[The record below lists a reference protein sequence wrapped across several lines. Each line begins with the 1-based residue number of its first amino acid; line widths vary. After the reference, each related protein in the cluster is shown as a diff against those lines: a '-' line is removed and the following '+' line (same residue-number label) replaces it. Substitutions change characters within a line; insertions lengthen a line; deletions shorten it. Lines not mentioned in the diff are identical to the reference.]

1 MTMLQEE
8 LVVTHP
14 DERSPARAASLDG
27 TLDQQLGREWLLTN
41 RHGGFASGTVLNC
54 PTRRYHG
61 LLNVPRKAPL
71 GRHVLLANVLDQV
84 TCGDQAVPL
93 STFEFSGSIHP
104 EGYHW
109 LRTFEYNLTD
119 ADPWVQFTYEH
130 EHFKAT
136 RRITLLRD
144 AHVMRLDYTVK
155 ANKDEPIRLDVSP
168 LLALRSIH
176 DLRLQPA
183 EDPWLLSEANQMLWA
198 QLRFAPDVTLA
209 VLADPMDQQAHVNFH
224 QQPIWWHNFRYRV
237 ELGRGFPGG
246 EDLQNVGTFE
256 ATGVGE
262 IGFELTAVG
271 MAKSPVEALEI
282 AEQTRPDASG
292 PRPPAIPMQDD
303 PIRTDLYAAAEQFV
317 VSCQSGGRAGAKTI
331 IAGYPWFTDW
341 GRDAMLSLEGLLL
354 VPGRF
359 EDAREVLCT
368 FAGAQKHGLIPN
380 RFNVDPNACDYNS
393 VDASLWFMHAADAY
407 VRYSDDDATYRKV
420 LLPACRRAV
429 ESFVEGT
436 DFDIRV
442 EPDTGLLYCGNEQT
456 QITWMDAKT
465 DGTVFTR
472 RHGAP
477 VEVNALW
484 YSGLCSLRDRTE
496 GIGDPLPK
504 FIAELIAQIE
514 ASFEPTFWN
523 ADGDYLY
530 DCVRGEERDPSLRP
544 NQILA
549 VSLPHSPLRAKA
561 KRLAVVK
568 AVQKHLLTPRGLRT
582 LAPGAPGYHGQY
594 RGTPYERDGAYHTGT
609 VWAWLLG
616 PYVEAYLRVHN
627 WSPKAKAHARGLLEP
642 LLEHMH
648 AEAGM
653 GSISEIF
660 DGDPPHQPRG
670 CYAQAWGVAEVLR
683 AYDLTQG

>member
-8 LVVTHP
+8 VVALKDP
-14 DERSPARAASLDG
+14 GESSPAHSAALDG

-41 RHGGFASGTVLNC
+41 RHGGFASGTVIGC

-61 LLNVPRKAPL
+61 LLNAPRLAPL
-71 GRHVLLANVLDQV
+71 GRHVLLATVLDQV
-84 TCGDQAVPL
+84 TCGNEVVPL

-109 LRTFEYNLTD
+109 LRAFEYNLTA
-119 ADPWVQFTYEH
+119 ADPWVQFTCEH
-130 EHFKAT
+130 ERFEAR
-136 RRITLLRD
+136 RRITLTRD
-144 AHVMRLDYTVK
+144 AHVARINYTVK
-155 ANKDEPIRLDVSP
+155 ASKDEPIRLEVSP

-176 DLRLQPA
+176 HLRHQPA
-183 EDPWLLSEANQMLWA
+183 EDPWLLSEADQMLWA
-198 QLRFAPDVTLA
+198 QLRFTPDVTLA
-209 VLADPMDQQAHVNFH
+209 VLADPKGQTARTDFH
-224 QQPIWWHNFRYRV
+224 LQPIWWHNFRYRV
-237 ELGRGFPGG
+237 ELGRGFPAG

-256 ATGVGE
+256 AVGVGE
-262 IGFELTAVG
+262 LGFELTAVG
-271 MAKSPVEALEI
+271 MAQSPVEALEI
-282 AEQTRPDASG
+282 AAQTRPNEFK
-292 PRPPAIPMQDD
+292 PRPPAIPTHKD
-303 PIRTDLYAAAEQFV
+303 PVRTALCAAADQFV

-341 GRDAMLSLEGLLL
+341 GRDALLSLEGLLL
-354 VPGRF
+354 IPGRF

-368 FAGAQKHGLIPN
+368 FAGAQRNGLIPN
-380 RFNVDPNACDYNS
+380 RFNADACDYNS

-407 VRYSDDDATYRKV
+407 VRYSGDDATYRKV
-420 LLPACRRAV
+420 LLPACRRVV
-429 ESFVEGT
+429 ESFVAGT

-442 EPDTGLLYCGNEQT
+442 EADTGLVYCGNDST

-465 DGTVFTR
+465 DGTVFTA

-484 YSGLCSLRDRTE
+484 YSGLCNLRERAE
-496 GIGDPLPK
+496 NLGEAFPGSV
-504 FIAELIAQIE
+504 AELIAQVE

-523 ADGDYLY
+523 PDTGCLY
-530 DCVRGEERDPSLRP
+530 DCVRGEEKDPSLRP

-549 VSLPHSPLRAKA
+549 VSLLHSPLRDQA

-568 AVQKHLLTPRGLRT
+568 AVQEHLLTPRGLRT

-594 RGTPYERDGAYHTGT
+594 RGTAYQRDGAYHTGT
-609 VWAWLLG
+609 AWAWLIG
-616 PYVEAYLRVHN
+616 PFVEAYLRVHD
-627 WSPKAKAHARGLLEP
+627 WSPEAKAYTRGILEP
-642 LLEHMH
+642 LLEHLH
-648 AEAGM
+648 GEAGL

-660 DGDPPHQPRG
+660 DGDPPHQARG
-670 CYAQAWGVAEVLR
+670 CFAQAWSVAEVLR